1 MTSKVRIAVVASLA
15 VLGILALGLWG
26 VYHAARQVQPFYR
39 QALDLQ
45 PDVLERGRRELES
58 QATAIYSDSR
68 NAGAWQALFTDEQI
82 NGWLA
87 TQLVEGRAGK
97 LPQGVRDPRVAIGP
111 DTLTLGFATSQG
123 GVETVVSVEA
133 AVFLTEEGTVA
144 IHLKD
149 VRAGALPLPI
159 LQVADELVTACHDLK
174 LPVEWTQQDGQPIA
188 LVDMGNDVS
197 AGKRRFI
204 LDAIQLKQGELFVAG
219 HTEMSAATA
228 GVVKETDS
236 AGQGENVEL
245 SNFELPISPK
255 MEEGMAPESAQRPES
270 EVPPQ
275 VVPTNR

>member
-1 MTSKVRIAVVASLA
+1 MPRKVRIAVVCLLA
-15 VLGILALGLWG
+15 VLGTLALGLWS
-26 VYHAARQVQPFYR
+26 VYRAARQVRPFYQ
-39 QALDLQ
+39 QALALQ
-45 PDVLERGRRELES
+45 PEVLERGRRELES
-58 QATAIYSDSR
+58 QATALYSDAR

-97 LPQGVRDPRVAIGP
+97 LPEGVRDPRVAIGP

-188 LVDMGNDVS
+188 LVDVGNDIS
-197 AGKRRFI
+197 SGKRRLI

-219 HTEMSAATA
+219 HTEMSAAA
-228 GVVKETDS
+228 ASVAEEAESD
-236 AGQGENVEL
+236 GQAEDIEL
-245 SNFELPISPK
+245 SNYELRL
-255 MEEGMAPESAQRPES
+255 APGKELEIAQRPEA
-270 EVPPQ
+270 EEPPQ
-275 VVPTNR
+275 VVPTER